1 MKEKYIISLYQVL
14 AISFLI
20 NITTAFQQNEIII
33 QLAIIFLFVFSII
46 LSTKTVKLIDDN
58 LIEQNEKISNSEK
71 LTATEIHSV
80 RLSIINKDKKNINNK
95 SLISFSCLVAGI
107 ILFFINVFLCDSERN
122 EQKYIEKLE
131 NGINTII
138 YEQNI
143 NLENYLQSRDSI
155 LLSKTSQIKKFNKQK
170 MILQEEVDSLKQVL
184 KSK

>member
-1 MKEKYIISLYQVL
+1 
-14 AISFLI
+14 
-20 NITTAFQQNEIII
+20 
-33 QLAIIFLFVFSII
+33 
-46 LSTKTVKLIDDN
+46 
-58 LIEQNEKISNSEK
+58 
-71 LTATEIHSV
+71 
-80 RLSIINKDKKNINNK
+80 
-95 SLISFSCLVAGI
+95 LVAGI